1 MNISGNTKVL
11 AVIGRPAYHSLSP
24 KIHNF
29 LSEKLGMDYV
39 YTAFEPDSMKHA
51 ADAIRSLGIK
61 GVNVTAP
68 FKVEA
73 MEAVDVLSENAALS
87 GSVNTIVNED
97 GILTG
102 YSTDGEGL
110 YASMDRA
117 GISIENKKILVL
129 GGGGVAKPVCV
140 MLKNKGASEVVIKN
154 RTESKAI
161 EICTDLNKKMNTD
174 IFRTYSKSESFDII
188 INTTSVGLGT
198 METPVEDT
206 NLFESAS
213 AAVDLIYHPSKT
225 KFLADAE
232 EKGLKILNGLG
243 MLVFQ
248 GVIAYEHFTG
258 VKVPDSLSEEVLK
271 LLNE

>member
-1 MNISGNTKVL
+1 MNISGKTKVL
-11 AVIGRPAYHSLSP
+11 AVVGNPASHSLSP

-29 LSEKLGMDYV
+29 LSEKLGLDYV

-68 FKVEA
+68 FKLDALES
-73 MEAVDVLSENAALS
+73 VDVLSENAALS
-87 GSVNTIVNED
+87 GSVNTIVND
-97 GILTG
+97 GGVLTG
-102 YSTDGEGL
+102 YSTDGDGL
-110 YASMDRA
+110 YASMESAD
-117 GISIENKKILVL
+117 IKIKDMKILVL
-129 GGGGVAKPVCV
+129 GAGGVVKPVCV
-140 MLKNKGASEVVIKN
+140 MLKNKGARAVVIKN

-161 EICTDLNKKMNTD
+161 DICNDLNKKMNTN
-174 IFRTYSKSESFDII
+174 IFSVFSKMDTFDII

-198 METPVEDT
+198 NETPVEDT
-206 NLFESAS
+206 SLFEGAK
-213 AAVDLIYHPSKT
+213 AAVDLIYHPAKT

-243 MLVFQ
+243 MLVYQ

-258 VKVPDSLSEEVLK
+258 VKVPDFLVEEVLK

>member
-1 MNISGNTKVL
+1 MNISAKTKVL
-11 AVIGRPAYHSLSP
+11 AVIGKPARHSLSP

-29 LSEKLGMDYV
+29 LSEQMGEDYV
-39 YTAFEPDSMKHA
+39 YAAFEPDSMEHA
-51 ADAIRSLGIK
+51 ADAIRSLGIR

-68 FKVEA
+68 FKLDA
-73 MEAVDVLSENAALS
+73 MRFVDVLSENASVS
-87 GSVNTIVNED
+87 GSVNTIVND
-97 GILTG
+97 GGVLTG

-110 YASMDRA
+110 YVSMDRA
-117 GISIENKKILVL
+117 DISIENKKILVL

-140 MLKNKGASEVVIKN
+140 MLKNKGACEVVIKN

-161 EICTDLNKKMNTD
+161 EICSDLNKKMNTD

-206 NLFESAS
+206 NLFDGAS
-213 AAVDLIYHPSKT
+213 AAVDLIYHPAKT

-232 EKGLKILNGLG
+232 EKGLQILNGLG
-243 MLVFQ
+243 MLVYQ
-248 GVIAYEHFTG
+248 GIIAYEHFTG
-258 VKVPDSLSEEVLK
+258 VKVPETLSREVFK
-271 LLNE
+271 LINE

>member
-11 AVIGRPAYHSLSP
+11 AVIGRPARHSLSP

-97 GILTG
+97 GVLTG

-129 GGGGVAKPVCV
+129 GAGGVAKPVCV
-140 MLKNKGASEVVIKN
+140 MLKNKGANEVVIKN

-174 IFRTYSKSESFDII
+174 IFRTYSKSEKFDVI

-213 AAVDLIYHPSKT
+213 AAVDLIYHPAKT